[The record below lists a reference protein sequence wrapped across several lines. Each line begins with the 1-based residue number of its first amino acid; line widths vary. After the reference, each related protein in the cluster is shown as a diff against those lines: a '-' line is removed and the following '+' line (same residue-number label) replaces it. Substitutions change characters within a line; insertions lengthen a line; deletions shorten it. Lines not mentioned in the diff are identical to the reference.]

1 MTSSTVSELSLL
13 ETLEQTLKADVSVSL
28 LAEIERELLRLRC
41 ELSAADWNSFCDEFP
56 NRPLFETLRLGSVTS
71 QRLQGREF
79 KLPSA
84 LLDIVMANAFQARP
98 SLILS
103 AAHTIGAWEYSLPVS
118 RSMRAR
124 KTYFAREIAET
135 IRVAVKPR
143 ILILG
148 GHPWLEASDALQA
161 SHLHHAEFIALEP
174 EPHNHHQLRIEI
186 GNWSDLVRLGPS
198 LGFFDLIY
206 STTWLDSTGNSEAA
220 CWLDT
225 AVDLLRSGGRLL
237 AANFAPGS
245 RDVGWSEACWNWHPS
260 YRSEEDLAHLAMN
273 LKNPGIRGHAVSRDE
288 SGASVFIEIHSI

>member
-1 MTSSTVSELSLL
+1 VTSSTVSELSLL

-41 ELSAADWNSFCDEFP
+41 ELSASDWDTLCDEFP
-56 NRPLFETLRLGSVTS
+56 DTPLFEILRLGTVTS
-71 QRLQGREF
+71 KRLTGREF

-84 LLDIVMANAFQARP
+84 LLEMITANAFQARP
-98 SLILS
+98 SLLLS

-124 KTYFAREIAET
+124 KTYFAHEIAET
-135 IRVAVKPR
+135 LRISVKPR

-148 GHPWLEASDALQA
+148 GSPWLEASDALQA

-174 EPHNHHQLRIEI
+174 ELHSHHQLRVET
-186 GNWSDLVRLGPS
+186 GNWSDLARLGPS

-206 STTWLDSTGNSEAA
+206 SSTWLDSTGDSEAA
-220 CWLDT
+220 CWLDA

-245 RDVGWSEACWNWHPS
+245 RDVGWSEACWNWRPC
-260 YRSEEDLAHLAMN
+260 YRSEEDLAHLLVN
-273 LKNPGIRGHAVSRDE
+273 LKNPGIRGHAISRDE
-288 SGASVFIEIHSI
+288 SGASAFIEIHSI